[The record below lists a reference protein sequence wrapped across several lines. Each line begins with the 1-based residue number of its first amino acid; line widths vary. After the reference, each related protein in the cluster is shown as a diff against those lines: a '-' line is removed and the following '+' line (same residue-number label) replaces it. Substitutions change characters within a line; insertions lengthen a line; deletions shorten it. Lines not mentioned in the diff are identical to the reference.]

1 MHDSRVSVLSA
12 VASAPLSSGR
22 RVSWIR
28 WHAARA
34 KAAVNAPHSR
44 RFAHTEIPIVRT
56 SDLDCARPLALF
68 HPFKVL
74 LAVLLTVGLVG
85 PVSASPM
92 SVTVTITNSPGPAIP
107 ADFSGLS
114 FGAVAEMPGH
124 GGVPGYLFCA
134 TNRQLVTLFKNSGLH
149 NLRLGGTTVE
159 GTNAAVP
166 DRVAIDNLFA
176 FAKAAGVK
184 VIYSLPLLN
193 GNSATNAATARYIWG
208 HYQPLLEYFALGN
221 EPDVKRYLY
230 PPFGMGTDPAITNYA
245 CYLYNWRLLAAWIL
259 NVVPEAKFAG
269 PDAAGRSWAAT
280 FAMGQAHSGMV
291 SLITQ
296 HYYVGGRPFIG
307 EGPEKLPVQT
317 AIDNILSTNW
327 VAVKYPAF
335 YEATLAP
342 VQKYGLP
349 YRLTEANDYL
359 KGIENASDSFATA
372 LWALEYLHWW
382 AARGCVG
389 VNFHNT
395 EWLKTDTVYFD
406 AASQSCQIN
415 PKAYGIKAF
424 ELGSQGGVEPVAVS
438 NPDGLNFSAYAVGDA
453 AVLCATVI
461 NKEHGAGARDS
472 ALTIAPA
479 GYSFSRAEAMFLT
492 APTGDAGATSGM
504 TLGGGTITNNAPW
517 HGEWTP
523 LKTGGSGQF
532 SLKIPATCAALVRMT
547 IR

>member
-1 MHDSRVSVLSA
+1 MTNTCKPEIRRPNQPVGVVLFSNSLASKKRSRCLGTRSPSRFAKLSMHDSRVSVLSA

-184 VIYSLPLLN
+184 VLYSLPLLN

-359 KGIENASDSFATA
+359 KGIENASDSFATISTTPNGLRQIRCILTPLPRVA
-372 LWALEYLHWW
+372 RSTPRHTGSRHLNW
-382 AARGCVG
+382 AARAVW
-389 VNFHNT
+389 NRWRFPT
-395 EWLKTDTVYFD
+395 RT
-406 AASQSCQIN
+406 ASILA
-415 PKAYGIKAF
+415 PMPLEMRPF
-424 ELGSQGGVEPVAVS
+424 
-438 NPDGLNFSAYAVGDA
+438 F
-453 AVLCATVI
+453 
-461 NKEHGAGARDS
+461 
-472 ALTIAPA
+472 ALP
-479 GYSFSRAEAMFLT
+479 
-492 APTGDAGATSGM
+492 
-504 TLGGGTITNNAPW
+504 
-517 HGEWTP
+517 
-523 LKTGGSGQF
+523 
-532 SLKIPATCAALVRMT
+532 
-547 IR
+547 